1 MTRDRG
7 RKAARQGFVSG
18 PPSLLPFLL
27 LGGEEEGDLNYTFY
41 SNYKFIIN
49 YYKMLYDFHI

>member
-27 LGGEEEGDLNYTFY
+27 LGGGGGGPEPYERVP
-41 SNYKFIIN
+41 FIVIIS
-49 YYKMLYDFHI
+49 LL